1 MWMLLG
7 YGLFAL
13 VISFLCSLW
22 EAVLLSTTE
31 SYIQQLSQT
40 NPDAAGRLQRL
51 KLQVDRP
58 LAAILTLN
66 TIAHTVGA
74 AGVGAEASQLF
85 GSQAVGIAS
94 GIMTLLILL
103 FTELLPKTLGTG
115 YWRELAPA
123 IALPLEWLIWCFT
136 PFVLLSRL
144 MARMMKRSA
153 PEPHIREELVAMS
166 QLGVKTGELAGE
178 EDQAI
183 HNLLRFH
190 QLKAADVMTPR
201 TVIFSL
207 NADLTLEHFRQHWM
221 QSPFSRIPLYEEER
235 ENIIGYALKQDLL
248 RACLQEDPAL
258 PLRHCLK
265 PLLVVP
271 DTVRLPHVQ
280 QDLLLR
286 REMMALVVNEYGE
299 VAGLV
304 TMEDLVETL
313 LGLEIVEE
321 GDAAVDMQKLARQL
335 WLRRIR
341 EHGIKLSD
349 DEEP

>member
-1 MWMLLG
+1 MLMLFG
-7 YGLFAL
+7 YALFAL
-13 VISFLCSLW
+13 LVSFLCSLW
-22 EAVLLSTTE
+22 EAVLLSTTA
-31 SYIQQLSQT
+31 SYIQQLSQSR
-40 NPDAAGRLQRL
+40 PDSAGRLQRL

-74 AGVGAEASQLF
+74 AGVGAEASRLY

-94 GIMTLLILL
+94 GLMTLLILI
-103 FTELLPKTLGTG
+103 FTELLPKTIGTS

-123 IALPLEWLIWCFT
+123 IAQPLEWLIWCFT

-144 MARMMKRSA
+144 MARQLKA
-153 PEPHIREELVAMS
+153 PAQTAHIREELVAMS
-166 QLGVKTGELAGE
+166 QLGEKIGELAGE
-178 EDQAI
+178 ENRAI

-190 QLKAADVMTPR
+190 QLKAQDVMTPR

-207 NADLTLEHFRQHWM
+207 DADLTLAEFHRQWANM
-221 QSPFSRIPLYEEER
+221 PFSRIPLYEEEK
-235 ENIIGYALKQDLL
+235 ENIIGYAMKQDLL
-248 RACLQEDPAL
+248 LACLQQETHL
-258 PLRHCLK
+258 TLRHCLK
-265 PLLVVP
+265 PLLVIL
-271 DTVRLPHVQ
+271 DTVRLPHIQ

-335 WLRRIR
+335 WHRRIR
-341 EHGIKLSD
+341 EHGIHLSD
-349 DEEP
+349 DDE